1 MARPLARRTGGFPGV
16 TLSGRPGRHLGRG
29 GGILRKCEAHWW
41 GPRTSNPV
49 YLLNKGVGGF
59 DSHAL
64 PPTLCGAGGQN
75 FWPPF
80 FALCTSCAWIRFQ
93 GPKKPFTWSNHLTCF
108 SWRVCLP
115 PIAQKL

>member
-64 PPTLCGAGGQN
+64 PPTICGAGGQHC
-75 FWPPF
+75 WPPF
-80 FALCTSCAWIRFQ
+80 SLVSRFEQ
-93 GPKKPFTWSNHLTCF
+93 GTLQELDVYFTF
-108 SWRVCLP
+108 VV
-115 PIAQKL
+115 

>member
-64 PPTLCGAGGQN
+64 PPMICEDGGQHCCLL
-75 FWPPF
+75 FH
-80 FALCTSCAWIRFQ
+80 CYDDVHTCAQ
-93 GPKKPFTWSNHLTCF
+93 QLAKANH
-108 SWRVCLP
+108 
-115 PIAQKL
+115 PIPITTPTPSPSSPAI